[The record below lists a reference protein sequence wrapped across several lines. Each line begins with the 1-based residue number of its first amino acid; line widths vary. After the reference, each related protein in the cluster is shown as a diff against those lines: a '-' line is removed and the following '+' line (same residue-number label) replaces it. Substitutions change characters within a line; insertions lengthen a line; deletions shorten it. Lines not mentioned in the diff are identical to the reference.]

1 MCVHDFYAHPMC
13 AGTCGNQKRVL
24 GSLELLDLQM
34 VVNNPMRVL
43 EPNSGPLKA
52 QSVSVAAKPSP

>member
-1 MCVHDFYAHPMC
+1 MC

-34 VVNNPMRVL
+34 GVNNPMRVL
-43 EPNSGPLKA
+43 DPNSGPLKA
-52 QSVSVAAKPSP
+52 QRVPVTAKPSP